1 MRKKSLSISE
11 ISLSRPRIARPLSI
25 LTCPNNPDRQ
35 ETIFE
40 TQFMSENP
48 NRPQREHENFKIRKI
63 QPIKSVS
70 HKNLSSLKP
79 KEESKC
85 PPNLL
90 EQLNTIDKCRKV
102 FDKIIARDK
111 KYGEVLAKIK
121 EVYEKE
127 LEKTAEKKV
136 ENRIKLNLTG
146 IHKSD
151 KRKKEL
157 TVISDAIEKLGKNR
171 LESDK
176 NIRDGVNVDTASDLE
191 TIYTS
196 GRGNVPELTLGNIE
210 RADFHEEFMAN
221 YNNFSESWRKLAK
234 K

>member
-11 ISLSRPRIARPLSI
+11 ISLSRPRLARPLSI

-35 ETIFE
+35 DPIFE
-40 TQFMSENP
+40 TQFICENP
-48 NRPQREHENFKIRKI
+48 SRAPKDSEYFKIRKM

-85 PPNLL
+85 PQNLL
-90 EQLNTIDKCRKV
+90 DQLNTIGKCRKV

-111 KYGEVLAKIK
+111 KYGGVLAKIK

-127 LEKTAEKKV
+127 LENKAEKKV
-136 ENRIKLNLTG
+136 ENKIKLNLVG
-146 IHKSD
+146 LNKSD
-151 KRKKEL
+151 KRKKGD
-157 TVISDAIEKLGKNR
+157 VIGDGIGKLEINR
-171 LESDK
+171 LGSDK